1 MVGKGS
7 SKSERTA
14 LKALPTNTKRLV
26 GRGSPRIPTVGK
38 GQVCVDVLVPTHP
51 YILSAMA
58 QSTSHVGLVWLTSPS
73 TITFPLRMGL
83 ASQSNVGPF

>member
-7 SKSERTA
+7 SRSERTA

-38 GQVCVDVLVPTHP
+38 GQVCVHTQTRYRNISL
-51 YILSAMA
+51 
-58 QSTSHVGLVWLTSPS
+58 
-73 TITFPLRMGL
+73 L
-83 ASQSNVGPF
+83 ASLADQSQYDYQDGTGQPV